1 MHIGRSVRRALFR
14 TRSAIV
20 MPFYRRME
28 ASLVRRGSCVAWEQ
42 IQIYVDEEPEEHFV
56 VETIIAALELIQE
69 SDPRRMRRIQSDVKR
84 IFVTRLGRV
93 RGAHTPGTRDL
104 LISASYVLRN
114 PIVNVAF
121 LLVHEATHVH
131 IEQRGVSLLPDIRRR
146 MERRCRSEEISFA
159 RKLSAERYPSLND
172 WIAQRQRL
180 EA

>member
-1 MHIGRSVRRALFR
+1 M
-14 TRSAIV
+14 
-20 MPFYRRME
+20 
-28 ASLVRRGSCVAWEQ
+28 
-42 IQIYVDEEPEEHFV
+42 
-56 VETIIAALELIQE
+56 
-69 SDPRRMRRIQSDVKR
+69 QSDVKR